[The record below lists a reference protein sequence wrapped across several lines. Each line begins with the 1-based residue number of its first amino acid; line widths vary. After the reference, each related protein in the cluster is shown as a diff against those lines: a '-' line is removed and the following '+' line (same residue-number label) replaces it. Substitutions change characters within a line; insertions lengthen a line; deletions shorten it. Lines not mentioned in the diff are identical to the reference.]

1 MEKKKSIRSNVKLC
15 HITGYYGSPI
25 FTCACDNTHTAARNL
40 INFTDTRFLL
50 LDYFLSL
57 PSPSSLHLSSARPEL
72 GERKTE
78 KKKKKKKKREIGF
91 PFHIGSLEWSL
102 KPQSALALD
111 KEAGFN
117 KYVD

>member
-1 MEKKKSIRSNVKLC
+1 MSNYVILQV
-15 HITGYYGSPI
+15 ITEALYSLALVTTPI
-25 FTCACDNTHTAARNL
+25 QPHL

-50 LDYFLSL
+50 LDFFLSL
-57 PSPSSLHLSSARPEL
+57 PSPSSLHLSGARPEL

-78 KKKKKKKKREIGF
+78 KKKKRKSEKKREIGF
-91 PFHIGSLEWSL
+91 PFRIGSLEWSL